1 MKIEFDK
8 DIEILKKTQT
18 EIKPNHFLNGFDSQL
33 HRSEFTSGTVNP
45 IKTHGKEVLGP
56 KG

>member
-33 HRSEFTSGTVNP
+33 LRREFTSGAVNP
-45 IKTHGKEVLGP
+45 IKTHGYRGLRP
-56 KG
+56 